1 MKINKNKNWSHL
13 KAKEAVDKKIKGL
26 RYRAETGVLP
36 LKAGLCDR
44 DSEQAGLGGKECAE

>member
-1 MKINKNKNWSHL
+1 MKINKNKNRSHL

-44 DSEQAGLGGKECAE
+44 DREQAGLGGKECAE

>member
-1 MKINKNKNWSHL
+1 MNKNKNRSHL

-26 RYRAETGVLP
+26 RYRAETGVMP

-44 DSEQAGLGGKECAE
+44 DKSKQV